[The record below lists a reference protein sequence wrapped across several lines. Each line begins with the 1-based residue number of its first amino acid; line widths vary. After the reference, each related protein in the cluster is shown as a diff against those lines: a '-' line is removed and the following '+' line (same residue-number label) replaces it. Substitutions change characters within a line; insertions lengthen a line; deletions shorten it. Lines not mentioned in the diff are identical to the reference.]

1 MGALMQQAH
10 ALAALAERLSAFEA
24 RGVEDDL
31 EQLNGLLS
39 VCQNFLEAGQNF
51 DVPSARL
58 RSPLGRADERLD
70 RPTLEWVQVRLGEV
84 MAQLQQTQIQVQEEL
99 SALRQGRRGLQG
111 YGWLEPSRRPR
122 HVNITR

>member
-1 MGALMQQAH
+1 MQQAH
-10 ALAALAERLSAFEA
+10 ALSVLLERLTAFEPQ
-24 RGVEDDL
+24 GGQTDL
-31 EQLNGLLS
+31 DALNGLLP

-51 DVPSARL
+51 DVPASRARAHL
-58 RSPLGRADERLD
+58 SPRVEHLD
-70 RPTLEWVQVRLGEV
+70 RQALEQLQTRLGEV
-84 MAQLQQTQIQVQEEL
+84 IDQLQNAQHEVQEEL